1 MPRRASIT
9 SQCSPTSGRSTS
21 IRSRSKPAWASARST
36 RTRASTRRRS
46 RSIARSSS
54 STTRTP
60 ARCTTS
66 HSSTRKPIPKRRSCS
81 GRSTSRWPRSSHRKR
96 TGWTWPASTCASSRA
111 RSRSDRESVAEL
123 RKDPTRGQWVLI
135 RPKGTWAPDAPC
147 RYCPGAEHLTGA
159 EISAYRKDG
168 SLANGPGWT
177 VRVVP
182 EADAYF
188 RIEWE
193 LVREGVGMFDMIT
206 PRGASELIVE
216 SPNHDDTLA
225 TMDPDQIEAVL
236 WMYRD
241 RLLDLKRDGQIR
253 DILINRHHKKP
264 GVPLHHPYSRV
275 TAIWRVRSPRI
286 SGRSP
291 VPSGIPATRWSCTQ
305 RRTSNHASCRATGR
319 PSATTTT
326 GTSRLSS
333 IPSAPIPWAGSTST
347 RRRPN
352 RSPRSCAA
360 RSRSAEAHCASR
372 GSGIEPANPIALRDA
387 ADAFHERR
395 GSEIGAYLRR
405 QCPHA
410 VERAGHDLLQP
421 RGDLAFAPEVIL

>member
-9 SQCSPTSGRSTS
+9 SQCSPTSGRSIS

-60 ARCTTS
+60 ARSTTWP
-66 HSSTRKPIPKRRSCS
+66 SSTRRRIPRRPSCS
-81 GRSTSRWPRSSHRKR
+81 GRSTSRWPPSSRPRR
-96 TGWTWPASTCASSRA
+96 TGWTWPVSTCASSRA
-111 RSRSDRESVAEL
+111 RSRSNCESVDEL

-168 SLANGPGWT
+168 SLSNGPGWT

-206 PRGASELIVE
+206 PRGASELIIE
-216 SPNHDDTLA
+216 SPRHDDTLA
-225 TMDPDQIEAVL
+225 TIDPEQLEDVL

-241 RLLDLKRDGQIR
+241 RLLDLKRDSQIR
-253 DILINRHHKKP
+253 DILVSRRHKKP
-264 GVPLHHPYSRV
+264 GVGPHHPYSRV
-275 TAIWRVRSPRI
+275 TAIPIVFDDK
-286 SGRSP
+286 
-291 VPSGIPATRWSCTQ
+291 
-305 RRTSNHASCRATGR
+305 RRELREAREYYQYK
-319 PSATTTT
+319 
-326 GTSRLSS
+326 
-333 IPSAPIPWAGSTST
+333 
-347 RRRPN
+347 RRCLYCDLLRQEV
-352 RSPRSCAA
+352 AA
-360 RSRSAEAHCASR
+360 RERVARLTKSFACLVPYAARAPLEVWILPRRHGWSYEDALTAET
-372 GSGIEPANPIALRDA
+372 
-387 ADAFHERR
+387 
-395 GSEIGAYLRR
+395 
-405 QCPHA
+405 
-410 VERAGHDLLQP
+410 
-421 RGDLAFAPEVIL
+421 APELAALLSQLFVTFARDF